1 MHEIS
6 NTIDN
11 INEFLEEDF
20 KLESNKGLLLEIMK
34 VDIKFVNNMICNS
47 INSSTTLS
55 ATEIAYQL
63 LKVPMSKLKSWIIND
78 CITTYN

>member
-11 INEFLEEDF
+11 INKFLEKDF
-20 KLESNKGLLLEIMK
+20 KLESNEGLLLKIIK
-34 VDIKFVNNMICNS
+34 DDIKFVNNMICNS

-55 ATEIAYQL
+55 TTKIAYQL
-63 LKVPMSKLKSWIIND
+63 SKVLMSKLKS
-78 CITTYN
+78 

>member
-34 VDIKFVNNMICNS
+34 DDIKFVNNMIYNS

-63 LKVPMSKLKSWIIND
+63 LKVPMSKLKS
-78 CITTYN
+78 

>member
-34 VDIKFVNNMICNS
+34 DDIKFVNNMICNS

-55 ATEIAYQL
+55 ATKIAYQL
-63 LKVPMSKLKSWIIND
+63 LKVPMSKLKS
-78 CITTYN
+78 